1 MHILIRFVE
10 DTLSVRVQ
18 DRVPKKAS
26 DCAVR
31 VPNVH
36 GSLTIT
42 TMANA
47 FVVVPDSTLVCDT
60 RPIIT
65 VIAITIIHS
74 GGGDTDSKNGE

>member
-10 DTLSVRVQ
+10 DTPSARVP
-18 DRVPKKAS
+18 DRVPKKAN

-31 VPNVH
+31 VPNVR

-47 FVVVPDSTLVCDT
+47 FVVVPDSTRVCDT
-60 RPIIT
+60 RPITT
-65 VIAITIIHS
+65 VTAITIIHS
-74 GGGDTDSKNGE
+74 DGFDTGDRY